1 MIKRFRK
8 KKKIVMPPSFYVL
21 GNFDAVIKKMKEAK
35 VMSSDDIVTRLRK
48 ELPCW
53 CDAEPTRIEV
63 RDMCWEASAEIERL
77 RKAITDFIIKTSDSH
92 CTWQMEN
99 DAIEELKK
107 AVRGE

>member
-1 MIKRFRK
+1 MSKSEDKR
-8 KKKIVMPPSFYVL
+8 
-21 GNFDAVIKKMKEAK
+21 KEIQSAEWRSISLSAGGFGS
-35 VMSSDDIVTRLRK
+35 VEPAEMVVDIVERLRQ

-53 CDAEPTRIEV
+53 CDAEPTRVEV

-107 AVRGE
+107 ELRDE